1 MFSRFFLLSVLT
13 VVAVF
18 VFNSAR
24 AEDAAAPPVAEAE
37 QPAEAA
43 PAKEAEDP
51 DSPAPKMRAAIKAV
65 SDGLEAGKMQHFAAV
80 YNNYNM
86 VNTVKMVRGDV
97 SNAIKS
103 CGENNSD
110 MKEELDGRF
119 AKWDEAVSPVIADA
133 EANVNNMVLAQDYVK
148 KEDFQNIFKLIDET
162 RDYSIKKYKKEPV
175 TTKESCGYLL
185 GKMDETQNAMVSLL
199 RAGMMSHPQATAMPP
214 KKEQ

>member
-13 VVAVF
+13 VGVVF
-18 VFNSAR
+18 VFNSVR
-24 AEDAAAPPVAEAE
+24 AEDAAAPVAAAE

-97 SNAIKS
+97 SSAIKS
-103 CGENNSD
+103 CGENNAD
-110 MKEELDGRF
+110 MKGDLDGRF
-119 AKWDEAVSPVIADA
+119 AKWDGAVGPVVAEA

-162 RDYSIKKYKKEPV
+162 RDYTSKKYKKEPV
-175 TTKESCGYLL
+175 TTRESCGYLL
-185 GKMDETQNAMVSLL
+185 GKMDETQEALVSLL
-199 RAGMMSHPQATAMPP
+199 RAGMMSHPLSTAMP
-214 KKEQ
+214 KKEKGQ

>member
-13 VVAVF
+13 AGAVF
-18 VFNSAR
+18 VFNSAS
-24 AEDAAAPPVAEAE
+24 AEDAAAPVAEAK
-37 QPAEAA
+37 QPVEAA
-43 PAKEAEDP
+43 SAKEAEDP
-51 DSPAPKMRAAIKAV
+51 DSPAPKMRAAIKKV
-65 SDGLEAGKMQHFAAV
+65 SEGLAADKMQHFAAV

-103 CGENNSD
+103 CGENNAD

-119 AKWDEAVSPVIADA
+119 AKWDEAVNPVIADA

-162 RDYSIKKYKKEPV
+162 RDYTTKKYKKEPV

-185 GKMDETQNAMVSLL
+185 GKMDETQTAMVSLL
-199 RAGMMSHPQATAMPP
+199 RAGMMSHPLSTAMP
-214 KKEQ
+214 KKEEGQ